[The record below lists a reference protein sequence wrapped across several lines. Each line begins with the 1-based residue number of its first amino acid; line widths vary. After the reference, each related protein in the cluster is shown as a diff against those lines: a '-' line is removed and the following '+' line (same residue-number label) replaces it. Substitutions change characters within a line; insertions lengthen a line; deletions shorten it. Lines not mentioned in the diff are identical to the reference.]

1 MGSRGRGHPYQAR
14 FFLCHSCSWAD
25 RECGG
30 SHIEVWAR
38 LSMGRWHGRPDICM
52 RRCSWNFFSGI
63 FLISMLWGRRTSR
76 HPGPEI
82 RIIAIPALPG
92 AVDTAYMVSSTGGAT
107 FEPLLI
113 TAWPVIAEVA
123 CRLVMT
129 GAWRLGLRKSSPI
142 HGGLWRERLER
153 LINTQRRVALLA
165 TAAVLAFICNKYIP
179 PTGEVVMLWSWRR
192 TRLKHFCTLRIIWI
206 GSSIRRCLLE
216 RG

>member
-1 MGSRGRGHPYQAR
+1 M
-14 FFLCHSCSWAD
+14 D
-25 RECGG
+25 
-30 SHIEVWAR
+30 
-38 LSMGRWHGRPDICM
+38 RWHDRPDICM
-52 RRCSWNFFSGI
+52 RRCSWVYFSDL

-82 RIIAIPALPG
+82 RIIAIPARPG

-113 TAWPVIAEVA
+113 TGWPVIAEVA
-123 CRLVMT
+123 CRLVII

-153 LINTQRRVALLA
+153 LTNTPRRPALPATVAA
-165 TAAVLAFICNKYIP
+165 LAFICDKYILP
-179 PTGEVVMLWSWRR
+179 IGEVVVLSSRWK